1 MSRSFRH
8 TPVIGN
14 ACASSD
20 KPGKQIANRTLRTH
34 VRMTLRK
41 CLRNCADFDNLLVP
55 LLREV
60 SNVWSFPKDGK
71 HRMNPNGS
79 YYRKY
84 MRK

>member
-1 MSRSFRH
+1 MSRSYRH

-14 ACASSD
+14 ACAASD
-20 KPGKQIANRTLRTH
+20 KPGKKIANSTLRTH
-34 VRMTLRK
+34 VRQALRT
-41 CLRNCADFDNLLVP
+41 CHDFDSLVLP

-71 HRMNPNGS
+71 HRMNPESS
-79 YYRKY
+79 YFRKC

>member
-8 TPVIGN
+8 SPYCSN

-20 KPGKQIANRTLRTH
+20 KPGKEIANRTLRTH
-34 VRMTLRK
+34 VHMAL
-41 CLRNCADFDNLLVP
+41 LNCADFDNLVLP

-71 HRMNPNGS
+71 HRLNPDGP
-79 YYRKY
+79 YFRKY

>member
-1 MSRSFRH
+1 MSRSYRH

-14 ACASSD
+14 CSHSD
-20 KPGKQIANRTLRTH
+20 KPGKVNANRTLRTH
-34 VRMTLRK
+34 VRQA
-41 CLRNCADFDNLLVP
+41 LRNCDDFDGLVLP

-71 HRMNPNGS
+71 HRMDPKGA
-79 YYRKY
+79 YFAKY

>member
-14 ACASSD
+14 ACAASD
-20 KPGKQIANRTLRTH
+20 KPGKKIANSALRARARTALASCR
-34 VRMTLRK
+34 
-41 CLRNCADFDNLLVP
+41 DFDDLVMP

-71 HRMNPNGS
+71 HRMNPGS
-79 YYRKY
+79 SYFRKY